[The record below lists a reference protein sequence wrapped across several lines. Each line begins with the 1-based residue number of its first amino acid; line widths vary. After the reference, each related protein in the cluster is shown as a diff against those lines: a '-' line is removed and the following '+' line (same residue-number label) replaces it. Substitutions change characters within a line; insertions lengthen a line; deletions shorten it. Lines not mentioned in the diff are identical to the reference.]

1 LTATSQNDLLPE
13 LKKRYEINKSPLK
26 SVIRKCMQV
35 RTEQQHLRQLLIS
48 FASFCISAKVERLME
63 FTLEEEREELEF
75 LIENVPSLSATFIG
89 QLKQTITEDNLA
101 KLTSSNSKINTV
113 LQAAIKEWLNEKN
126 NYWRVV

>member
-1 LTATSQNDLLPE
+1 
-13 LKKRYEINKSPLK
+13 
-26 SVIRKCMQV
+26 
-35 RTEQQHLRQLLIS
+35 
-48 FASFCISAKVERLME
+48 ME